1 VLRLGGG
8 AGAFGLALGSGRAAG
23 FGTAFGLT
31 AGLGGA
37 AFFGTALAGLG
48 ADFLTAGL
56 ALERAAG
63 AEALA
68 FFTGEGRL
76 ALRRSFAM
84 LVLLSR
90 SNPGAHLGR

>member
-1 VLRLGGG
+1 
-8 AGAFGLALGSGRAAG
+8 LGSVLAAARAAALAAG
-23 FGTAFGLT
+23 LGADFAAADGLT
-31 AGLGGA
+31 AGLRGTG
-37 AFFGTALAGLG
+37 FFGAALAGLG

-63 AEALA
+63 AAALA
-68 FFTGEGRL
+68 FFTREGRL

-90 SNPGAHLGR
+90 ASYRR